1 MGAVSLNVI
10 SMFKKT
16 ISPDHFTMYPNQA
29 FLKIRQLIK
38 YKKLNEIDISVYFLI
53 LDRYNLV
60 ASICKKEKKPIKNV
74 SVSIKSIAEG
84 LGRSKTYANERLKA
98 LHEVGM
104 ISRVKAEES
113 VSGNKNTRPLIYIED
128 NKVVDTSD
136 KYLTLDLPIEKTP
149 INLADELK
157 NTTITTDDDG
167 VPF

>member
-1 MGAVSLNVI
+1 MQ
-10 SMFKKT
+10 K
-16 ISPDHFTMYPNQA
+16 
-29 FLKIRQLIK
+29 R
-38 YKKLNEIDISVYFLI
+38 E
-53 LDRYNLV
+53 
-60 ASICKKEKKPIKNV
+60 KPIKNV

-136 KYLTLDLPIEKTP
+136 KYLTLNLPIEKTP
-149 INLADELK
+149 INLAGEFK
-157 NTTITTDDDG
+157 NTAITTDDDG